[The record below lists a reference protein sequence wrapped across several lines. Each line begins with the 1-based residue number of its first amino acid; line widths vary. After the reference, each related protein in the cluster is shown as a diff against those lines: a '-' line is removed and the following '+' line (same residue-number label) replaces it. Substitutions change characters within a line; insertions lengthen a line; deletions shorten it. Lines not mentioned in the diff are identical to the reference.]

1 LDKVKLKKHVDQLIR
16 EYTQRNSR
24 SKELFENAQ
33 RSMPGGN
40 TRTGVYFSPFPI
52 YLERGDGSVV
62 YDADGHALLDFMN
75 NNTALILGHAH
86 PAVVEAVRKQV
97 SHGTGFNRP
106 TELEIV
112 MAELLCER
120 IPSVETVRFCN
131 SGTEALICAIRAAK
145 GFTGKPKIAKFEGA
159 YHGSGEYA
167 QISHV
172 PPLGPELGPADRP
185 ASVASSPGVTESIV
199 DEVIVLPFN
208 DPESCARI
216 IQKSADQLA
225 AVVVDPIS
233 TGAGFTL
240 PQNNFLS
247 ILRKITAEAGI
258 LLIFDEV
265 ISLRIQSG
273 GAQAHYD
280 VRPDL
285 TCMGK
290 IIAGGL
296 PGGAYGG
303 RADIMQLFDP
313 LAKPR
318 IAQAGTY
325 NGNPLTMVAGI
336 ATLNEMQNDR
346 YQQLNDACQIIETE
360 LNAVFLQL
368 GIAAVCTSIGSL
380 FKIHFLKERPINYRE
395 AAEDDALLH
404 QWLFFWL
411 LADGI
416 HLSQGG
422 NISTAI
428 NEQDISKLIASVNKG
443 LRTL

>member
-1 LDKVKLKKHVDQLIR
+1 LDREKLNKQVNQLVQ
-16 EYTQRNSR
+16 EYIQRNPH
-24 SKELFENAQ
+24 SKALFEKAQ
-33 RSMPGGN
+33 QSMPGGN
-40 TRTGVYFSPFPI
+40 TRTGVHFNPFPI
-52 YLERGDGSVV
+52 YLERGEGPIV
-62 YDADGHALLDFMN
+62 YDVDGNALLDFMN

-86 PAVVEAVRKQV
+86 PVIVDVITRQV
-97 SHGTGFNRP
+97 SLGTGFNRP

-112 MAELLCER
+112 MAEMLCER
-120 IPSVETVRFCN
+120 IPSVEAVRFCN

-167 QISHV
+167 QISHA
-172 PPLGPELGPADRP
+172 PPLGPELGPADNP
-185 ASVASSPGVTESIV
+185 ISVPSSPGVTDAIV
-199 DEVIVLPFN
+199 SEVIVLPFN
-208 DPESCARI
+208 D
-216 IQKSADQLA
+216 QKACEELIRHNASELA
-225 AVVVDPIS
+225 AVVVDPLS

-240 PQNNFLS
+240 PLDNFLS
-247 ILRKITAEAGI
+247 HLREITEDAGV

-265 ISLRIQSG
+265 ISLRIQLG
-273 GAQAHYD
+273 GAQEYYE

-303 RADIMQLFDP
+303 RAEVMKLFDP

-318 IAQAGTY
+318 ITQAGTY

-336 ATLNEMQNDR
+336 ATLNEMDKNN
-346 YQQLNDACQIIETE
+346 YQQLENSGRQIETE
-360 LNAVFLQL
+360 LNSLFLEFHVD
-368 GIAAVCTSIGSL
+368 AVCTSIGSL
-380 FKIHFLKERPINYRE
+380 FKIHFLSESPTNYRE
-395 AAEDDALLH
+395 AAKDDALLH

-416 HLSQGG
+416 HLSQAG
-422 NISTAI
+422 NVSTAM
-428 NEQDISKLIASVNKG
+428 NEQHIRQLIDSMRRG
-443 LRTL
+443 LATL